1 MVMQI
6 KVLREE
12 AGLSQQEL
20 ATCMCVLQSTVCNW
34 ESEVALPRSRQLPAL
49 AKALGVTINDLFVSD
64 NVCAC

>member
-20 ATCMCVLQSTVCNW
+20 ATCMGVLQSTVCNW